1 MAAIKQTIYE
11 SYRKYNNFGN
21 YFKATVE
28 DMNLGW
34 FISIVIF
41 IIGSLLAFFIAAK
54 EFELPF
60 RKPKTYG
67 WLLKKGVFSWYYLE
81 GLNLFKYAASEY
93 RKEVLNNG
101 YDYEIFIEQFCV
113 KNLPQVNFES
123 DKKSR
128 LGDIVAREMLYDIL
142 KNKKTFT
149 KKYFKRGKF
158 TTADFLELRG
168 EYNKG
173 NAKDDA
179 INIDLYSQQLVYT
192 RTREEMLELVKEQ
205 EMKSVN
211 SFISG
216 QEKERARIA
225 SDLHDRLGSL
235 LSTVKLHFSSIEPYF
250 ENEPELSENF
260 SYAISL
266 LDQSVTEV
274 RSVSHNLAKEIL
286 TEFGLVG
293 AIENLRDSINS
304 ASILKFVFV
313 NTGFNLRLSYEIE
326 IEIYRII
333 QELVTNVI
341 KHANAT
347 ELVIQFVAD
356 EETLSIT
363 VEDDGVGFDIDKVKK
378 DGLGLH
384 NIFNRTATIKG
395 KYAIDSAPGAGT
407 SFIFDFPITALTS
420 KQQ

>member
-1 MAAIKQTIYE
+1 VVAIKQTIYE
-11 SYRKYNNFGN
+11 SYRKYNNFGI

-28 DMNLGW
+28 GMNLGW

-93 RKEVLNNG
+93 RKEVINNG
-101 YDYEIFIEQFCV
+101 YDYEIFIEQFCL

-142 KNKKTFT
+142 TNKKTFT

-158 TTADFLELRG
+158 TTADFLELRD

-205 EMKSVN
+205 IIELYKDKRHLGTRMFGMLYLANIFKAKN
-211 SFISG
+211 D
-216 QEKERARIA
+216 QERIA
-225 SDLHDRLGSL
+225 EWEKFTGIPDNSL
-235 LSTVKLHFSSIEPYF
+235 DTSHIRNPIDNRFMTKELPGQLESIMKFYKLIGF
-250 ENEPELSENF
+250 
-260 SYAISL
+260 
-266 LDQSVTEV
+266 TEV
-274 RSVSHNLAKEIL
+274 IEAIKKSTKNQKVSHKIM
-286 TEFGLVG
+286 
-293 AIENLRDSINS
+293 
-304 ASILKFVFV
+304 
-313 NTGFNLRLSYEIE
+313 
-326 IEIYRII
+326 
-333 QELVTNVI
+333 
-341 KHANAT
+341 
-347 ELVIQFVAD
+347 
-356 EETLSIT
+356 
-363 VEDDGVGFDIDKVKK
+363 
-378 DGLGLH
+378 
-384 NIFNRTATIKG
+384 
-395 KYAIDSAPGAGT
+395 
-407 SFIFDFPITALTS
+407 
-420 KQQ
+420 